1 MVTFGCAKKALYL
14 LSMKRHLSSFA
25 FLFWIVGAV
34 FVSCSKP
41 KAKDIVVSEL
51 KTACAHVDALH
62 IVADEII
69 ALLGSEAE
77 TGIKDPS
84 KLMPLLRLTSK
95 MDEINESAEQ
105 FSREEAASC
114 SGWEEL
120 QEKSK
125 KIGG

>member
-1 MVTFGCAKKALYL
+1 M
-14 LSMKRHLSSFA
+14 
-25 FLFWIVGAV
+25 FWIAGAV
-34 FVSCSKP
+34 LTGCSKP

-51 KTACAHVDALH
+51 KTACAHVDAMH

-77 TGIKDPS
+77 SGVKDPR

-95 MDEINESAEQ
+95 MDELNESAEQ
-105 FSREEAASC
+105 FGREEAADC
-114 SGWEEL
+114 PGWESL

-125 KIGG
+125 KMGG

>member
-1 MVTFGCAKKALYL
+1 M
-14 LSMKRHLSSFA
+14 
-25 FLFWIVGAV
+25 FWIVGAV

-41 KAKDIVVSEL
+41 KAEDIVVSEL
-51 KTACAHVDALH
+51 KTACAHVDAMH

-77 TGIKDPS
+77 TGIKDPG

-95 MDEINESAEQ
+95 MDELNESAAQ
-105 FSREEAASC
+105 FGREEAARC
-114 SGWEEL
+114 PGWEEL